1 MKHVALLLSLFVFRF
16 GGQTSVVC
24 VNTTTLGGSYSRYTQ
39 QGGGLRK
46 GEEKRCNRFGRKLV
60 AQNSTHQLDFVSIEL
75 KLHWSYRRN

>member
-24 VNTTTLGGSYSRYTQ
+24 VNTTTLGGSYRRYTQ

-46 GEEKRCNRFGRKLV
+46 GEEND
-60 AQNSTHQLDFVSIEL
+60 ATALDENYFL
-75 KLHWSYRRN
+75 KIQRIS